1 MDFETEARTLLDV
14 CESEASMEKLRFDK
28 NKREHLEVPDMSG
41 LENRTV
47 QETKGEGEGEGL
59 SNNKSQSQSCG
70 RKIIQGREKIHPN
83 NGSGITGTLTNI
95 NLSTSSHI
103 SRSIQF
109 STKIWR
115 SLIHPL
121 EWRVNKEGVPYKYP
135 WLLFPQGGEKGTR
148 YNLYDPLTTLTH
160 SISIPESEECEVWFS
175 NKGWLLLTKHPTSIF
190 FFFEPFTRT
199 RIQVPDLWQM
209 EAVDGFCFS
218 GTPTSPN
225 WKIFGIRHLQQRV
238 INVWYLGQGDSN
250 WIKITVHSA
259 TFPLPSFTNPV
270 SDGNSLYYLRENGS
284 VICFK
289 LFTDDEGDTHI
300 GWHIEC
306 SASRYFGKS
315 RQRFLIWYEEELISV
330 FVDQGR
336 GTHVVKLDKGLDNG
350 FHSTDWRKRLL
361 QGKEQNIKN
370 TVQMSMF
377 LDNED
382 NRNISYMLER
392 EKNQVY
398 KREEGGYSQISHL
411 YHAREFLS
419 ATWIRPLLL
428 PHIFPTF

>member
-1 MDFETEARTLLDV
+1 
-14 CESEASMEKLRFDK
+14 
-28 NKREHLEVPDMSG
+28 MSG
-41 LENRTV
+41 LENHTV
-47 QETKGEGEGEGL
+47 QETLKKKFESFNFKCILTAPPTTPVLGCL
-59 SNNKSQSQSCG
+59 IINHNHNHVG

-83 NGSGITGTLTNI
+83 NGSEIECIWFQLPAHLQILIFQHLPTLADQI
-95 NLSTSSHI
+95 NFRTA
-103 SRSIQF
+103 
-109 STKIWR
+109 TKIWR
-115 SLIHPL
+115 ILIHPL

-148 YNLYDPLTTLTH
+148 YNLYDPVTNLTH
-160 SISIPESEECEVWFS
+160 SISIPESEECEVRFS
-175 NKGWLLLTKHPTSIF
+175 NKGWLLLTKHRTSIF

-238 INVWYLGQGDSN
+238 INVWYLCQGDSN
-250 WIKITVHSA
+250 WIKITVHSV
-259 TFPLPSFTNPV
+259 TFPHPSFTNPV

-289 LFTDDEGDTHI
+289 LFTDEGDTHI

-306 SASRYFGKS
+306 SASRYFGKW

-336 GTHVVKLDKGLDNG
+336 GTHVVKLDKSVGQWVPLNRSEKEITYLNQTTSG
-350 FHSTDWRKRLL
+350 STRKGTEHKKHSSD
-361 QGKEQNIKN
+361 
-370 TVQMSMF
+370 VHVS
-377 LDNED
+377 
-382 NRNISYMLER
+382 
-392 EKNQVY
+392 
-398 KREEGGYSQISHL
+398 
-411 YHAREFLS
+411 
-419 ATWIRPLLL
+419 
-428 PHIFPTF
+428 

>member
-1 MDFETEARTLLDV
+1 
-14 CESEASMEKLRFDK
+14 MEKLRVEEEPLYIVKVFDK

-41 LENRTV
+41 LENLTV
-47 QETKGEGEGEGL
+47 QETKGEGAGEGL

-70 RKIIQGREKIHPN
+70 WKIIEGREKIHPN
-83 NGSGITGTLTNI
+83 NGSGSECIWFQLPAHLQILIFQHLPTLADQI
-95 NLSTSSHI
+95 NFLTA
-103 SRSIQF
+103 
-109 STKIWR
+109 TKIWR

-148 YNLYDPLTTLTH
+148 YNLYDPLTNLTH
-160 SISIPESEECEVWFS
+160 SISIPESEECEVRFS
-175 NKGWLLLTKHPTSIF
+175 NKGWLLFTKPPTSI

-209 EAVDGFCFS
+209 EAVNGFCFS

-259 TFPLPSFTNPV
+259 TFPHPSFTNPV

-284 VICFK
+284 VIRFE

-315 RQRFLIWYEEELISV
+315 RQRFLIWYEEELIWV

-336 GTHVVKLDKGLDNG
+336 GTHLVKLDKRVGQWVPLNRLEKEITYLSQTTSG
-350 FHSTDWRKRLL
+350 STRE
-361 QGKEQNIKN
+361 GTEQNTNYRAI
-370 TVQMSMF
+370 
-377 LDNED
+377 
-382 NRNISYMLER
+382 
-392 EKNQVY
+392 
-398 KREEGGYSQISHL
+398 
-411 YHAREFLS
+411 
-419 ATWIRPLLL
+419 LL
-428 PHIFPTF
+428 PVLA